1 MSITALT
8 TPYERRL
15 IYICRLATRDHE
27 GLLKI
32 GDHTVGNLTDGLT
45 PAEAQESYPPN
56 CEALKQCALK
66 RIRDW
71 ANTAGLSPTLLH
83 AELAIDNQGH
93 TFRDH
98 ALHRVLVNSGIQR
111 FNFAP
116 DCGAQEWFRTN
127 LDTALNALA
136 ALKAGRNVLGTHEVV
151 SEQEALWQMR
161 PNQAEAVEMTCRR
174 FAKQSS
180 KQPVLWNAKMRF
192 GKTIAAFFLIKQKQ
206 FQRTLLITHRPAVK
220 RGWQGDMR
228 HVFGSNS
235 PMTFCT
241 KETGLPADPKARFI
255 YFASLQDM
263 RGSEAVGGNFS
274 KNEALFQTQWDLL
287 IIDEAHEGTQTEL
300 GHEVID
306 HLRRRHTLYLSGTPF
321 NISDQFSPENIYTW
335 DYVDEQR
342 AKREWALLHG
352 LDDNPYEE
360 LPQLMMFVYALSD
373 HFKGYETETLEGK
386 CFNFK
391 EFFRTWRGD
400 PVLDEGRMPA
410 TAQVGDFVHVQDVRR
425 FVALL
430 RDEQEETNFPFSNQA
445 FRQALRHTFWKL
457 PGVSA
462 AKALQRLL
470 QEDPVFQHFKVV
482 NVAGAGDEE
491 VGGEEALALVQE
503 AIRANEY
510 TITLS
515 CGRLTTGVTVPE
527 WTGVL
532 LLAGGEKVSAAA
544 YLQTLFRVQSPYT
557 HPQAG
562 MKQRCYAFDFAP
574 DRTLTLAS
582 TMAKTCNKCT
592 PSGPGGG
599 QGGDERSAVTDLLN
613 FLPILAMNGGREVP
627 YAVDDIFR
635 VIRRASIERAIF
647 SGFEDSCLYNPEML
661 RADNLNAQEL
671 NALGRLV
678 GQTIRGAKLPE
689 VLLAKTNLTEEERD
703 KKKEKAR
710 TAHPLTPEEKA
721 ELEQRK
727 AEKTAREAAINIL
740 RTVSIRMPLLL
751 FGVEI
756 DAQEGLSIEDFVER
770 VDEASWAEFMPKG
783 LTKDAFRPYLKYY
796 DAETFR
802 LAGLQIHRL
811 AQAADNEAPTERVIA
826 IARIFSYFRNPA
838 KETVLTPWRVV
849 NEHLAQTLGGY
860 AFYDETFQTPLDL
873 PRRVDRPECDL
884 FSAPGPKRLLEIN
897 SKSGLYP
904 LYAAYSL
911 FRSRLE
917 AARQAG
923 EDLTS
928 HDAQQRLWR
937 QVVAENLFVLCQTPM
952 ALAITRRTLL
962 GHARDSAG
970 KPFPAN
976 LYHIPSLVTSL
987 RENIGATARIAEH
1000 LNFPGTW
1007 SLPGVSPMHF
1017 NAIFGNPPYQANI
1030 GGAAPLPIYH
1040 AFVNLALACKPN
1052 FISMI
1057 MPSRWLTTGSGLGAF
1072 RKERFADDRLRLFYH
1087 FPDAHAL
1094 FPTVDI
1100 KGGINYFLWCLGYHG
1115 KADFFTF
1122 NQPDRPPIHARRY
1135 LADETLGAFV
1145 QDERVL
1151 PILQKIRAHKE
1162 PTLDTWISSQ
1172 DPFGY
1177 DIRLPGS
1184 LRRAPHRYQ
1193 QEADGEHPVA
1203 FYYNGW
1209 RKVGHPGY
1217 VSRASVSQNCQWID
1231 AWKVLIPKAWGRG
1244 GIEFG
1249 KLNTAFIVPGPSV
1262 CTETYLVAGVMSSEA
1277 EAQNL
1282 HAYLQTAFF
1291 YFLVGQ
1297 RKISQ
1302 NAAKG
1307 VYSLVP
1313 IQDFSRAWTDE
1324 ELYAK
1329 YGLTPEE
1336 INFIE
1341 EMVRPMA
1348 RPDKDAPPAVA
1359 DTSEN
1364 T

>member
-1 MSITALT
+1 MPVTTLT

-15 IYICRLATRDHE
+15 IYICRLDTPDHE

-32 GDHTVGNLTDGLT
+32 GDHTVGSLTDGLT
-45 PAEAQESYPPN
+45 PAQAQEAFPPN
-56 CEALKQCALK
+56 CEALRNCALA
-66 RIRDW
+66 RIRGW
-71 ANTAGLSPTLLH
+71 SNTAGLSPTLLH

-98 ALHRVLVNSGIQR
+98 VLHQVLLNSGIQR
-111 FNFAP
+111 SNFGP
-116 DCGAQEWFRTN
+116 TCGAQEWFRTT
-127 LDTALNALA
+127 LETACNALA

-151 SEQEALWQMR
+151 GEQEALWQMR
-161 PNQAEAVEMTCRR
+161 PNQAEAVEMTCQR
-174 FAKQSS
+174 FSGKGA

-192 GKTIAAFFLIKQKQ
+192 GKTIAAFFLIKKKQ
-206 FQRTLLITHRPAVK
+206 FKRTLLITHRPAVK
-220 RGWQGDMR
+220 PGWQGDMR
-228 HVFGSNS
+228 HVFGPRS

-241 KETGLPADPKARFI
+241 KDTGLPADPKASFI

-263 RGSEAVGGNFS
+263 RGSAAVGGNFS
-274 KNEALFQTQWDLL
+274 KNEALFQTSWDLL

-300 GHEVID
+300 GHEVIN
-306 HLRRRHTLYLSGTPF
+306 HLRRKHTLYLSGTPF
-321 NISDQFSPENIYTW
+321 NISDQFPPENIYTW

-342 AKREWALLHG
+342 AKREWADLHG

-400 PVLDEGRMPA
+400 PVLDEGRMPDS
-410 TAQVGDFVHVQDVRR
+410 AQVGDFVHVQDVRR

-430 RDEQEETNFPFSNQA
+430 REEHDETNYPFSTPA

-457 PGVSA
+457 PGVNA
-462 AKALQRLL
+462 ARALQRLL
-470 QEDPVFQHFKVV
+470 QEDPIFRNFKVV

-491 VGGEEALALVQE
+491 VGGEEALALVQR
-503 AIRANEY
+503 AIKDHDY

-574 DRTLTLAS
+574 DRVLTLAS
-582 TMAKTCNKCT
+582 TMAKTCNKRT
-592 PSGPGGG
+592 PGDGGG
-599 QGGDERSAVTDLLN
+599 GEERSAIAALLN
-613 FLPILAMNGGREVP
+613 FLPILAMSGGREVP
-627 YAVDDIFR
+627 YAVDDIFQ
-635 VIRRASIERAIF
+635 VIRRASIERAIY

-661 RADNLNAQEL
+661 RADKLNAQEL
-671 NALGRLV
+671 NALGKLV
-678 GQTIRGAKLPE
+678 GQTMRGAKLQE
-689 VLLAKTNLTEEERD
+689 VSLANTELSKEEREKQ
-703 KKKEKAR
+703 KKPKTR
-710 TAHPLTPEEKA
+710 TAHTLTPEEEEA
-721 ELEQRK
+721 LEKRK
-727 AEKTAREAAINIL
+727 AEKSAREAAINIL

-751 FGVEI
+751 FGAEI
-756 DAQEGLSIEDFVER
+756 DTQNGLSLEDFVER

-783 LTKDAFRPYLKYY
+783 LTKERFRPYLKYY

-802 LAGLQIHRL
+802 LAGLQIQRL
-811 AQAADNEAPTERVIA
+811 AQTADHEAPTERVIA
-826 IARIFSYFRNPA
+826 IARIFSYFRNPT

-860 AFYDETFQTPLDL
+860 TFFDETFQNPLDL

-884 FSAPGPKRLLEIN
+884 FTSPGPKRLLEIN

-952 ALAITRRTLL
+952 ARAITRRTLL
-962 GHARDSAG
+962 GYARDSAG
-970 KPFPAN
+970 NLFPAN
-976 LYHIPSLVTSL
+976 LLHIPNLVATL
-987 RENIGATARIAEH
+987 RESDVAHYLFATH
-1000 LNFPGTW
+1000 LKFPPTW
-1007 SLPGVSPMHF
+1007 SLPGAAPMHF

-1040 AFVNLALACKPN
+1040 AFVRLAVACKPN
-1052 FISMI
+1052 YISMI
-1057 MPSRWLTTGSGLGAF
+1057 TPSRWLTTGAGLGTF
-1072 RKERFADDRLRLFYH
+1072 RKERFEDDRLRLFYH

-1100 KGGINYFLWCLGYHG
+1100 KGGINYFLWLSSYHG
-1115 KADFFTF
+1115 KVDLFTF
-1122 NQPDRPPIHARRY
+1122 NLPGHPPTHAHRY
-1135 LADETLGAFV
+1135 LADETIGAFV
-1145 QDERVL
+1145 QDERAL
-1151 PILQKIRAHKE
+1151 PIIQKVRALKE
-1162 PTLDTWISSQ
+1162 PTLDTWISSR

-1177 DIRLPGS
+1177 DIRLPGTM
-1184 LRRAPHRYQ
+1184 RCAPHVFQ
-1193 QEADGEHPVA
+1193 QEADSEHPVA

-1231 AWKVLIPKAWGRG
+1231 TWKVLIPKAWGRG

-1249 KLNTAFIVPGPSV
+1249 KLNTAFIAPGPSV
-1262 CTETYLVAGVMSSEA
+1262 CTETYLVAGAMGSEA
-1277 EAQNL
+1277 EARNL
-1282 HAYLQTAFF
+1282 RAYLSTAFF

-1313 IQDFSRAWTDE
+1313 VQDFSRAWTDE
-1324 ELYAK
+1324 ALYAK

-1336 INFIE
+1336 IAFIE
-1341 EMVRPMA
+1341 QMVRPMTLA
-1348 RPDKDAPPAVA
+1348 EDVPSPEGDSLEAP
-1359 DTSEN
+1359 
-1364 T
+1364 

>member
-1 MSITALT
+1 MPVTALT

-15 IYICRLATRDHE
+15 IYICRLATQDHE

-32 GDHTVGNLTDGLT
+32 GDHTVGHLTDGLT
-45 PAEAQESYPPN
+45 PAQAQEAFPPN
-56 CEALKQCALK
+56 CEALKQCALA
-66 RIRDW
+66 RIRGW

-83 AELAIDNQGH
+83 AELAIDNQGR

-98 ALHRVLVNSGIQR
+98 ALHQVLRNSGIQR
-111 FNFAP
+111 SNFGS
-116 DCGAQEWFRTN
+116 DCGAQEWFRTT
-127 LDTALNALA
+127 LETAINALM

-151 SEQEALWQMR
+151 GEQVALWQMR
-161 PNQAEAVEMTCRR
+161 PNQAEAVKMTCQR

-220 RGWQGDMR
+220 RGWQEDMR
-228 HVFGSNS
+228 HVFGPKS

-241 KETGLPADPKARFI
+241 KETSLPADPNASFI

-430 RDEQEETNFPFSNQA
+430 RDEREETNFPFSNPA

-470 QEDPVFQHFKVV
+470 QKDPVFQHFKVV

-503 AIRANEY
+503 AIKANEY

-574 DRTLTLAS
+574 DRALTLAS
-582 TMAKTCNKCT
+582 TMAKTCNKRT

-599 QGGDERSAVTDLLN
+599 QGGDERSAVSDLLN

-627 YAVDDIFR
+627 YAVDDIFG

-689 VLLAKTNLTEEERD
+689 VPLTKTNLTEEERD
-703 KKKEKAR
+703 KKKQKTR

-727 AEKTAREAAINIL
+727 AEKTAREAAISIL

-751 FGVEI
+751 FGAEI
-756 DAQEGLSIEDFVER
+756 DTQEGLSIEDFIER

-783 LTKDAFRPYLKYY
+783 LTKEGFRPYLKYY

-952 ALAITRRTLL
+952 ARAITRRTLL

-976 LYHIPSLVTSL
+976 LLYLPDLVASL
-987 RENIGATARIAEH
+987 RENEVAPLLIATH
-1000 LNFPGTW
+1000 LKLPLTW

-1017 NAIFGNPPYQANI
+1017 NAIFGNPPYQEKDGA
-1030 GGAAPLPIYH
+1030 GGGSASPLYNL
-1040 AFVNLALACKPN
+1040 FFNLALACKPD

-1057 MPSRWLTTGSGLGAF
+1057 MPSRWFTAGKGLDDFRAQMLADRHIRILHDFLDSGACFPNVSIEGGVCFLLRDAAWQGQAHIFTHTESNIIESTRYLQEEGLDVFIRHTIGLQILHKVIDKQEASMSTIVSENKPFGLRTYVKGQKTPFPNCVVLLQNGGSGFIDKTAAS
-1072 RKERFADDRLRLFYH
+1072 KHTD
-1087 FPDAHAL
+1087 
-1094 FPTVDI
+1094 
-1100 KGGINYFLWCLGYHG
+1100 
-1115 KADFFTF
+1115 
-1122 NQPDRPPIHARRY
+1122 
-1135 LADETLGAFV
+1135 
-1145 QDERVL
+1145 
-1151 PILQKIRAHKE
+1151 
-1162 PTLDTWISSQ
+1162 WIGQ
-1172 DPFGY
+1172 
-1177 DIRLPGS
+1177 
-1184 LRRAPHRYQ
+1184 
-1193 QEADGEHPVA
+1193 
-1203 FYYNGW
+1203 
-1209 RKVGHPGY
+1209 
-1217 VSRASVSQNCQWID
+1217 
-1231 AWKVLIPKAWGRG
+1231 WKVYITEAYGMGSKTPYQVTNTPLLGRP
-1244 GIEFG
+1244 
-1249 KLNTAFIVPGPSV
+1249 NTC
-1262 CTETYLVAGVMSSEA
+1262 CTETYLVIGPFATESEA
-1277 EAQNL
+1277 RNMMS
-1282 HAYLQTAFF
+1282 YITTRFF
-1291 YFLVGQ
+1291 RFLVLFKKTTQ
-1297 RKISQ
+1297 HASNK
-1302 NAAKG
+1302 
-1307 VYSLVP
+1307 VYRLVP

-1329 YGLTPEE
+1329 YGLSSEE
-1336 INFIE
+1336 IAFIE
-1341 EMVRPMA
+1341 QMVRPMTLS
-1348 RPDKDAPPAVA
+1348 DDASSPEDASP
-1359 DTSEN
+1359 EN
-1364 T
+1364 A

>member
-1 MSITALT
+1 MPVTALT

-15 IYICRLATRDHE
+15 IYICRLDTPDHE

-32 GDHTVGNLTDGLT
+32 GDHTVGRLTDGLT
-45 PAEAQESYPPN
+45 PAQAQEAFPPN
-56 CEALKQCALK
+56 CEALRSCALA
-66 RIRDW
+66 RIRGW
-71 ANTAGLSPTLLH
+71 SNTAGLSPTLLH

-98 ALHRVLVNSGIQR
+98 ALHQVLRNSGIQR
-111 FNFAP
+111 FNF
-116 DCGAQEWFRTN
+116 DSTCGAQEWFRTT
-127 LDTALNALA
+127 LETACNALA
-136 ALKAGRNVLGTHEVV
+136 ALKAGRNVLGTHEMVG
-151 SEQEALWQMR
+151 EQEALWQMR
-161 PNQAEAVEMTCRR
+161 PNQAEAVKMTCQR

-192 GKTIAAFFLIKQKQ
+192 GKTIAAFFLIKEKR

-220 RGWQGDMR
+220 RGWQEDMC
-228 HVFGSNS
+228 HVFGPKS

-241 KETGLPADPKARFI
+241 RDTGLPADPKASFI

-274 KNEALFQTQWDLL
+274 KNEALFQTSWDLL

-306 HLRRRHTLYLSGTPF
+306 RLRRKHTLYLSGTPF
-321 NISDQFSPENIYTW
+321 NISNQFSPENIYTW

-342 AKREWALLHG
+342 AKREWADLHG

-400 PVLDEGRMPA
+400 PVLDEGRMPDS
-410 TAQVGDFVHVQDVRR
+410 AQVGDFVHVQDVRR

-430 RDEQEETNFPFSNQA
+430 RDEREETNFPFSTPA

-457 PGVSA
+457 PGVNA
-462 AKALQRLL
+462 ARALQRLL
-470 QEDPVFQHFKVV
+470 QEDPIFRNFKVV

-491 VGGEEALALVQE
+491 VGGEEALALVQR
-503 AIRANEY
+503 AIKEHDY

-574 DRTLTLAS
+574 DRVLTLAS
-582 TMAKTCNKCT
+582 TMAKTCNKRT
-592 PSGPGGG
+592 PGDNGGG
-599 QGGDERSAVTDLLN
+599 EERLAIATLLN

-627 YAVDDIFR
+627 YAVDDIFT
-635 VIRRASIERAIF
+635 VIRRASIERAIY

-661 RADNLNAQEL
+661 RADKLNAQEL
-671 NALGRLV
+671 NALGKLV
-678 GQTIRGAKLPE
+678 GQTMRGTKLQE
-689 VLLAKTNLTEEERD
+689 VSLANTELSKEEREKQ
-703 KKKEKAR
+703 KKPKTRTAR
-710 TAHPLTPEEKA
+710 TLTPEEEEA
-721 ELEQRK
+721 LEQRK
-727 AEKTAREAAINIL
+727 AEKSAREAAINIL

-751 FGVEI
+751 FGAEI
-756 DAQEGLSIEDFVER
+756 DTQTGLSLEDFVER
-770 VDEASWAEFMPKG
+770 VDEASWGEFMPKG
-783 LTKDAFRPYLKYY
+783 LTKDAFRRYLKNY

-802 LAGLQIHRL
+802 LAGLQIQRL
-811 AQAADNEAPTERVIA
+811 AQAADHEAPTERVIA
-826 IARIFSYFRNPA
+826 ISRIFSYFRNPT

-860 AFYDETFQTPLDL
+860 TFFDETFQNPLDL

-884 FSAPGPKRLLEIN
+884 FSSPGSKRLLEIN

-911 FRSRLE
+911 FRSHLE

-962 GHARDSAG
+962 GYARDSAG
-970 KPFPAN
+970 NLFPAN
-976 LYHIPSLVTSL
+976 LLHIPNLVATL
-987 RENIGATARIAEH
+987 RESDVAHHLFATH
-1000 LNFPGTW
+1000 LKFPPTW
-1007 SLPGVSPMHF
+1007 SLPGAAPMHF
-1017 NAIFGNPPYQANI
+1017 NAIFGNPPYQANDGA
-1030 GGAAPLPIYH
+1030 GGGSATPLYNL
-1040 AFVNLALACKPN
+1040 FFNLALACKPD

-1057 MPSRWLTTGSGLGAF
+1057 MPSRWFTAGKGLDDFRAQMLADRHIRILHDFLDSGAC
-1072 RKERFADDRLRLFYH
+1072 
-1087 FPDAHAL
+1087 FPN
-1094 FPTVDI
+1094 VEI
-1100 KGGINYFLWCLGYHG
+1100 KGGICFLLRVASWQG
-1115 KADFFTF
+1115 KAQIFTHQDTKIICSERF
-1122 NQPDRPPIHARRY
+1122 LQEEGVDIFIRHLVGLDILHKVANKKEGSLESLVSAR
-1135 LADETLGAFV
+1135 
-1145 QDERVL
+1145 
-1151 PILQKIRAHKE
+1151 K
-1162 PTLDTWISSQ
+1162 
-1172 DPFGY
+1172 PFGF
-1177 DIRLPGS
+1177 DSTKRGRTHTFPECVTL
-1184 LRRAPHRYQ
+1184 YQ
-1193 QEADGEHPVA
+1193 TKSIGFIPRSE
-1203 FYYNGW
+1203 
-1209 RKVGHPGY
+1209 
-1217 VSRASVSQNCQWID
+1217 VSKHSEWID
-1231 AWKVLIPKAWGRG
+1231 QWKVYITKAYGAGEDFPHQILNVPLIGAP
-1244 GIEFG
+1244 
-1249 KLNTAFIVPGPSV
+1249 NSC
-1262 CTETYLVAGVMSSEA
+1262 CTETYILIGPFASEEEAHNVAT
-1277 EAQNL
+1277 
-1282 HAYLQTAFF
+1282 YITTRFF
-1291 YFLVGQ
+1291 RFLVSL

-1307 VYSLVP
+1307 VYRLVP
-1313 IQDFSRAWTDE
+1313 IQDFSRAWTDA

-1329 YGLTPEE
+1329 YGLTPDE
-1336 INFIE
+1336 IAFIE
-1341 EMVRPMA
+1341 QMVRPMTLA
-1348 RPDKDAPPAVA
+1348 EDVLSPEGDSLEAP
-1359 DTSEN
+1359 
-1364 T
+1364 